1 MEVSQPM
8 QVPELALFAELI
20 LSHVYMRLL
29 RWAVLPKQITGLTA
43 INSII
48 LEVTI
53 ARKMLPH
60 PQGKAPCTIC

>member
-20 LSHVYMRLL
+20 LSHVYIGLL

-48 LEVTI
+48 
-53 ARKMLPH
+53 
-60 PQGKAPCTIC
+60 

>member
-43 INSII
+43 INSINI
-48 LEVTI
+48 SKYIFIFQDLT
-53 ARKMLPH
+53 
-60 PQGKAPCTIC
+60 

>member
-20 LSHVYMRLL
+20 LSHVYMGLL
-29 RWAVLPKQITGLTA
+29 RWAVLPKQITGLST

-48 LEVTI
+48 
-53 ARKMLPH
+53 
-60 PQGKAPCTIC
+60 

>member
-48 LEVTI
+48 QVNIFLFFKISPRQASSVPI
-53 ARKMLPH
+53 
-60 PQGKAPCTIC
+60 

>member
-1 MEVSQPM
+1 MEVSQSM

-43 INSII
+43 INIFIVNIFLFFKISPRQASSVPI
-48 LEVTI
+48 
-53 ARKMLPH
+53 
-60 PQGKAPCTIC
+60 